1 MPATDTIAAIAT
13 PPGVGGIGIVRV
25 SGPLALKIGE
35 SLTDS
40 SLQKKRVQFRKFYD
54 SEASP
59 IDHGLCLYFQTPN
72 SFTGEDVV
80 EIQVHG
86 GPVLLDMLLERVCEL
101 GARLA
106 RAGEFSER
114 AFLNGKIDLTQA
126 EAIADLIESGSR
138 AAAKAAIRSLEGQF
152 STQIHQLRDE
162 IVELRAYIEAALD
175 FAEEEIDFLADATLG
190 ERLDSCLATLG
201 GILAQAEHGRVLNE
215 GLSVALAGLPNAG
228 KSSLLNYL
236 AGYDAAIV
244 TEIPGTTRDVV
255 REQISL
261 KGIPLRIND
270 TAGLRDSDHPVEKEG
285 VRRAWEEIHKA
296 DTVLVLIDALVGIT
310 EEDRCIIE
318 RLKTSNYHL
327 VYSKRD
333 LLTSAP
339 SNSNDALYISTK
351 TGEGMEDLITL
362 ITGELSDYNQDN
374 RTIMAR
380 RRHVDALIR
389 ARDSLAQAL
398 QIFHSSCAGE
408 LIAEELREAQQHLNE
423 ITGEFSTE
431 DLLGEIFSKFCVG
444 K

>member
-1 MPATDTIAAIAT
+1 
-13 PPGVGGIGIVRV
+13 
-25 SGPLALKIGE
+25 
-35 SLTDS
+35 S
-40 SLQKKRVQFRKFYD
+40 SL
-54 SEASP
+54 
-59 IDHGLCLYFQTPN
+59 IN
-72 SFTGEDVV
+72 
-80 EIQVHG
+80 
-86 GPVLLDMLLERVCEL
+86 
-101 GARLA
+101 
-106 RAGEFSER
+106 
-114 AFLNGKIDLTQA
+114 
-126 EAIADLIESGSR
+126 
-138 AAAKAAIRSLEGQF
+138 
-152 STQIHQLRDE
+152 
-162 IVELRAYIEAALD
+162 AL
-175 FAEEEIDFLADATLG
+175 
-190 ERLDSCLATLG
+190 
-201 GILAQAEHGRVLNE
+201 V
-215 GLSVALAGLPNAG
+215 
-228 KSSLLNYL
+228 
-236 AGYDAAIV
+236 GYQRAIV
-244 TEIPGTTRDVV
+244 TPTAGTTRDVV